1 MRFAAVVL
9 VMMSLAGCEKAK
21 GEKDHAQGTVKADGI
36 RHIPVEASEKGYEPA
51 TIHAK
56 PGEKLVLEFTR
67 TTDAD
72 CLAQVR
78 MGDGPL
84 VDLPLNKEVDVAVTA
99 PTSGKL
105 SFVCGMDMNTG
116 VIAVN

>member
-1 MRFAAVVL
+1 MRLAVVVL
-9 VMMSLAGCEKAK
+9 AVVSLAACEKARSA
-21 GEKDHAQGTVKADGI
+21 DRVQGTVKADGL
-36 RHIPVEASEKGYEPA
+36 RHIPVEASEKGYLPA

-78 MGDGPL
+78 MADGPL
-84 VDLPLNKEVDVAVTA
+84 IDLPLNQEIDVPVTA